1 MIYITKPEVLANMD
15 MGVSENGLQYT
26 VVYPEN
32 GNLFQEKWR
41 DTSGF
46 WTFLP
51 NVQTNPFSE
60 IFSAII
66 HIYIG
71 WLVVWNMLLFFHI
84 LGMSSS
90 QLTHSYFSEG

>member
-32 GNLFQEKWR
+32 GDLFQEKWR

-46 WTFLP
+46 
-51 NVQTNPFSE
+51 
-60 IFSAII
+60 
-66 HIYIG
+66 
-71 WLVVWNMLLFFHI
+71 
-84 LGMSSS
+84 
-90 QLTHSYFSEG
+90 